1 MLALLVQKVQTL
13 TQGAGR
19 QERKLARAHDE
30 ECVWMDAGVAG
41 RERERQ
47 RERRLPVAPPRK
59 RGTASMLIHVDGA
72 MLVFAG
78 GRAALRETE
87 GA

>member
-1 MLALLVQKVQTL
+1 
-13 TQGAGR
+13 
-19 QERKLARAHDE
+19 
-30 ECVWMDAGVAG
+30 MDAGVAG